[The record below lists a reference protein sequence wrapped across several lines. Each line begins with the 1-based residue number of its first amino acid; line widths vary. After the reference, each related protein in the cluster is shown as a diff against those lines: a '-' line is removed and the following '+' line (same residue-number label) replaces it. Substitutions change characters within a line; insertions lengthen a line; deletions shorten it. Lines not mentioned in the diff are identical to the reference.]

1 MFAHLLGC
9 HRDRGHR
16 RDHEAGVALGEE
28 NRFVINRKEQM
39 ALVVM
44 PVFIF
49 DVNIPL
55 RAPALQ

>member
-1 MFAHLLGC
+1 MFVGVPE
-9 HRDRGHR
+9 RQRPQERSRGWSS
-16 RDHEAGVALGEE
+16 AGEE

-44 PVFIF
+44 PVFRF
-49 DVNIPL
+49 DVNIPP